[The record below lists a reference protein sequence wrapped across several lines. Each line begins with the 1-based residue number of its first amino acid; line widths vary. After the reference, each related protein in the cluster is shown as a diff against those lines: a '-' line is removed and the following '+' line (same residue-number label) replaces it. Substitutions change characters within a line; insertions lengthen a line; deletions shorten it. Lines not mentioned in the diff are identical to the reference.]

1 MDNEFEKI
9 VVPIEDIVLLHAY
22 VKRGYDTIRK
32 EFDSIVDEYN
42 KINEYWECQDWDD
55 AYKLLVKNAQK
66 MEDIVENLWDSASKL
81 DTVIQVYTAT
91 ENGNKSMIT
100 ELPYNVLK

>member
-42 KINEYWECQDWDD
+42 K
-55 AYKLLVKNAQK
+55 
-66 MEDIVENLWDSASKL
+66 
-81 DTVIQVYTAT
+81 
-91 ENGNKSMIT
+91 NK
-100 ELPYNVLK
+100 